1 MFLQGGGQCFSSLS
15 QEPSMKGL
23 RRSWLP
29 GLGVGGGLGTTV
41 AQVETHWHGPRKACT
56 DQILLPLWPGRI
68 ICPYTSE
75 QHLCQ
80 RSNLPPLCSGNTSLM

>member
-23 RRSWLP
+23 RHSWLP
-29 GLGVGGGLGTTV
+29 GLGVGGRLGTAV
-41 AQVETHWHGPRKACT
+41 VQVKTHWQGPRKAHS
-56 DQILLPLWPGRI
+56 DHILPPLWPGWI
-68 ICPYTSE
+68 ICPYRSE

-80 RSNLPPLCSGNTSLM
+80 RSNSPPLAVETHP